1 MWKFIEGITPYLVKV
16 INIDL
21 FNPFCFFFFFL
32 LFFFF
37 VSSNVDFNPEYDCWA
52 QKSRDEEDKYF
63 DSETPEIVASDHAC
77 DEEEEDELD
86 VYMKSLKPDVT
97 PSELAGSL
105 STIM

>member
-1 MWKFIEGITPYLVKV
+1 VKV

-21 FNPFCFFFFFL
+21 FKSISL
-32 LFFFF
+32 LFFFV
-37 VSSNVDFNPEYDCWA
+37 VSSNVDFNPEYECWA

-63 DSETPEIVASDHAC
+63 DSETPEIVASDHAS

-97 PSELAGSL
+97 PSELAGKL

>member
-1 MWKFIEGITPYLVKV
+1 MWKFIGGNTLFGEGDKLWFVLVH
-16 INIDL
+16 
-21 FNPFCFFFFFL
+21 FASS
-32 LFFFF
+32 F
-37 VSSNVDFNPEYDCWA
+37 VFSNVDFNPEYECWA

-86 VYMKSLKPDVT
+86 VYMKSLKPDAT

-105 STIM
+105 STIL

>member
-1 MWKFIEGITPYLVKV
+1 MGKFIGSNTLFGSGDKDWFVLVH
-16 INIDL
+16 
-21 FNPFCFFFFFL
+21 FAS
-32 LFFFF
+32 FF
-37 VSSNVDFNPEYDCWA
+37 VSSNVDFNPEYECWA

-63 DSETPEIVASDHAC
+63 DSETPEIVASDHASV

-97 PSELAGSL
+97 PSELAGNL